1 MFDGSAIRDLEGSL
15 SGSINGMDI
24 TSDGAYFVTGEW
36 VDETRKEET
45 RKSKARVSVKKEKNK
60 RKVS

>member
-1 MFDGSAIRDLEGSL
+1 MFDGSAIRELEGSV

-36 VDETRKEET
+36 VDETRKEVVIL
-45 RKSKARVSVKKEKNK
+45 RAGKGRQ
-60 RKVS
+60 